1 MISLKP
7 NYAMTIS
14 IFLLSQTNG
23 FQKRLITADLF
34 FEYLLPTI
42 LAKRYDSVLFVDQ
55 THALHPLHIP
65 EVK

>member
-14 IFLLSQTNG
+14 IFLSSQTNG

-34 FEYLLPTI
+34 FSYIHYTSQKLNEEELPETFPFSWF
-42 LAKRYDSVLFVDQ
+42 ASGF
-55 THALHPLHIP
+55 
-65 EVK
+65 